1 MPGRCFFDT
10 NVFVYALDDR
20 DQRKK
25 SIASEL
31 IERGIMEATAVTST
45 QVAVEFANVA
55 NRHRDPHITAEAAS
69 LVLDMTIR
77 SMIEAP
83 TAIDDILAAD
93 RICRTH
99 SLSFFDAL
107 IISAAI
113 KQVCEVIY
121 SEDMQHA
128 QIIEGVKVVNP
139 FLEVSGPSTP

>member
-1 MPGRCFFDT
+1 MLGRCFLDT

-31 IERGIMEATAVTST
+31 IERGIAEATAVTST

-55 NRHRDPHITAEAAS
+55 NRHREPHIIAEAAS

-83 TAIDDILAAD
+83 TSIDDILAAD

-107 IISAAI
+107 IVSAAI
-113 KQVCEVIY
+113 EHGCEVIY
-121 SEDMQHA
+121 SEDMQHG
-128 QIIEGVKVVNP
+128 QVIKGVKIINP